1 VSGPTEIPPSSTAPA
16 VPGVADRYGAERPAL
31 RRLGIAIGSVL
42 VAALLGWAVWAALGT
57 GSSGVE
63 ADVSS
68 YDVVSSHE
76 VRVKVAVHSRDPDT
90 DGTCLLRAT
99 AEDHTVV
106 GELNLTADELRK
118 ASGTWIPIRTERRA
132 TTAALVRCTG

>member
-1 VSGPTEIPPSSTAPA
+1 VTGPTEIPPRSAGTTAGA
-16 VPGVADRYGAERPAL
+16 MADRYGTDRPGL

-42 VAALLGWAVWAALGT
+42 VAALLGWAVWAALDT

-63 ADVSS
+63 GDVTS

-76 VRVKVAVHSRDPDT
+76 TRVKVAVHSRDPDT
-90 DGTCLLRAT
+90 DASCLLRAT
-99 AEDHTVV
+99 AADHTIV

-118 ASGTWIPIRTERRA
+118 ATGTWIPIRTERRA

>member
-1 VSGPTEIPPSSTAPA
+1 M
-16 VPGVADRYGAERPAL
+16 ADRYGADRPGL

-57 GSSGVE
+57 GSSSGVD
-63 ADVSS
+63 ADVTS
-68 YDVVSSHE
+68 YDVVSAHE
-76 VRVKVAVHSRDPDT
+76 VRVKVAVRSPDT

-106 GELNLTADELRK
+106 GELNLTADQLR
-118 ASGTWIPIRTERRA
+118 AATGSWIPLRTERRA
-132 TTAALVRCTG
+132 TTAALVRCTR